1 MSHPGSVAAS
11 RVQKSRDPARRQRI
25 LEAARKHFTA
35 YGFKGTNLDA
45 VAAEA
50 GCAKGALYLEF
61 ADKEALLREVVEG
74 AFAAIRARYADEV
87 LAIESPLERLVGT
100 LRFAY
105 RQLAADPMFGKLL
118 REDPDLR
125 ALGYAADP
133 QNTEAARAQIAM
145 LRGWVDEGIARGE
158 IRADVD
164 RDAIPIVL
172 GVLRFAPQH
181 LGLITSF
188 RAFAGERT
196 LDAIADIFR
205 AGLAARPAAASTET
219 TSTTAIPTEQRA
231 TASRARSKR

>member
-1 MSHPGSVAAS
+1 MSSVPV
-11 RVQKSRDPARRQRI
+11 RRPDRPRDPARRTRI
-25 LEAARKHFTA
+25 LDAAKRHFVER
-35 YGFKGTNLDA
+35 GFKGTNLDA

-61 ADKEALLREVVEG
+61 ADKESLLREVVEQ
-74 AFAAIRARYADEV
+74 AFATIRARFAAEV
-87 LAIESPLERLVGT
+87 LGLESPLDRLVAT

-105 RQLAADPMFGKLL
+105 RQQAAEPLFGKLL

-125 ALGYAADP
+125 ALRPLDDAAS
-133 QNTEAARAQIAM
+133 AAAAKAQIAQIN
-145 LRGWVDEGIARGE
+145 GWVDEGIARGE
-158 IRADVD
+158 IRPDVD
-164 RDAIPIVL
+164 RDAIPFVL

-188 RAFAGERT
+188 CAFAGERT

-205 AGLAARPAAASTET
+205 AGLAARPAATPTET